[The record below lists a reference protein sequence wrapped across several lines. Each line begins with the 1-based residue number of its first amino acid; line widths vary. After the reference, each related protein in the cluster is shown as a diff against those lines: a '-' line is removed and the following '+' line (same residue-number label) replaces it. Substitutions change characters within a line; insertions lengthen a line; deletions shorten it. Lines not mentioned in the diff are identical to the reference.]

1 MQPTSCQP
9 RYAMLAATLKQ
20 LIDQGHYPVGSSLP
34 TEANLCE
41 QFNVSRHTVREALR
55 LLQKQGLIAS
65 RQGCGSHVTEN
76 KCENNF
82 THALDSMA
90 TFKDFRAK
98 FTPNLIC
105 SALQT
110 LEPEHANYVNI
121 DPKRLWLR
129 LKIIW
134 HWNQDNLPSIITD
147 AYIDGKYSCIQKI
160 YNCEKSLHD
169 ILEQHYG
176 VHTAYIHQ
184 EIRAILLNSEQ
195 KKILQANKNTP
206 GIFAIRQCF
215 SDNDEIVVMS
225 FNVAHGD
232 RYIYSHN
239 LRNL

>member
-1 MQPTSCQP
+1 MQSTICQP
-9 RYAMLAATLKQ
+9 RYAMLATALKQ
-20 LIDQGHYPVGSSLP
+20 QIEQGHFPVGSALP
-34 TEANLCE
+34 TEASLCE

-65 RQGCGSHVTEN
+65 RQGCGSHVIERSS
-76 KCENNF
+76 ESNF

-90 TFKDFRAK
+90 TFKDFRTK
-98 FTPNLIC
+98 FTPHLIC
-105 SALQT
+105 TALQT
-110 LEPEHANYVNI
+110 LEPDYAKFVNT
-121 DPKRLWLR
+121 DSKRLWMR
-129 LKIIW
+129 LHIVW
-134 HWNQDNLPSIITD
+134 NWNQDNLPSIITD

-184 EIRAILLNSEQ
+184 EIRAILLNDEQ
-195 KKILQANKNTP
+195 KKLLNANKNTP

-215 SDNDEIVVMS
+215 NDNNEIVVMS

-239 LRNL
+239 LRNI